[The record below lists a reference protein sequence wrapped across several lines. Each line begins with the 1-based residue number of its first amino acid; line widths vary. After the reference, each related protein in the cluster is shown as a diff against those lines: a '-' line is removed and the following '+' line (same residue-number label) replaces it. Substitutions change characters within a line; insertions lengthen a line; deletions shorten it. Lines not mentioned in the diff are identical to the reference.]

1 VVDVLKYL
9 KPIKRIKGLKLV
21 KNNLT
26 SEGLARIIELIPAVT
41 NLNLSFNTLGDESLG
56 VILSSRLQ
64 VPQLRIINI
73 SNNKIN

>member
-1 VVDVLKYL
+1 MVDVLKYL

-41 NLNLSFNTLGDESLG
+41 NLNLSFNSLGDESLG